1 LCCCAIVARQHDNPD
16 ALLAK
21 RRDSL
26 SRRFFDCIG
35 NGKDAGGLSVDPDE
49 DGGRAVWRSSS
60 ACGSRARTSIP
71 FSDRSRHCPA

>member
-1 LCCCAIVARQHDNPD
+1 LSPVSIQPD
-16 ALLAK
+16 AFLAK

-49 DGGRAVWRSSS
+49 DGGRAVLAQLIRLRLKG
-60 ACGSRARTSIP
+60 ANLDP
-71 FSDRSRHCPA
+71 VF